1 MTHRALTLLA
11 VVGVAFAAAGLLF
24 AGAANALSHS
34 ATRTIDPAS
43 VVAGGEVEISIAF
56 DISGFGS
63 VTETLP
69 EGFTYVS
76 SDPAGLGDADGQDVT
91 FVPFD
96 VPDDTFTYTVTASMV
111 PGDYSFSGTVQ
122 DSRKDTRDVGGVT
135 AITVTATEPTPTE
148 EPTAEP
154 TEEPTA
160 EPTEEPT
167 AEPAGPSATRSF
179 PSSTVEAGGMLDV
192 TITAADYGTAGIVTE
207 TLPAGFSYVSST
219 PPGLGA
225 EAEDGQTVSFVL
237 LDNPFTYTVTASA
250 VAGTHTFS
258 GVLRD
263 FEKNDV
269 DVGGA
274 STVVVEAV
282 AGPRATRS
290 FSGSSVTPGDSFTV
304 TIRGNDYGAS
314 GLVHETL
321 PDGFTY
327 VSSSPSGLGEVNGQV
342 VSFVC
347 WERTCRLDTPSTH
360 PKCSVTTRSPES
372 WKTSK
377 RTLTRLEALPQ

>member
-11 VVGVAFAAAGLLF
+11 VIGVAFAAAGLLF
-24 AGAANALSHS
+24 AGAANASGHS
-34 ATRTIDPAS
+34 ATRTITPAS
-43 VVAGGEVEISIAF
+43 VAAGGQVTVTIAF

-122 DSRKDTRDVGGVT
+122 DSRKDTRDVGGDT

-192 TITAADYGTAGIVTE
+192 TITAADYGDHRNRHRNTARR
-207 TLPAGFSYVSST
+207 LF
-219 PPGLGA
+219 LR
-225 EAEDGQTVSFVL
+225 VL
-237 LDNPFTYTVTASA
+237 HSA
-250 VAGTHTFS
+250 RPWRRSRRWTN
-258 GVLRD
+258 GVLRP
-263 FEKNDV
+263 
-269 DVGGA
+269 
-274 STVVVEAV
+274 
-282 AGPRATRS
+282 AG
-290 FSGSSVTPGDSFTV
+290 
-304 TIRGNDYGAS
+304 
-314 GLVHETL
+314 
-321 PDGFTY
+321 
-327 VSSSPSGLGEVNGQV
+327 
-342 VSFVC
+342 
-347 WERTCRLDTPSTH
+347 RTHLRTPSPPPPWQGH
-360 PKCSVTTRSPES
+360 ILSAEF
-372 WKTSK
+372 
-377 RTLTRLEALPQ
+377 